1 MATLTNRPDVV
12 YHRMTNAVSA
22 TIRVPAQSN
31 PRPQSHMRTLANRL
45 LATMLLGAVL
55 TACGGG
61 GEESAAMTA
70 DSTDAR
76 DLTRA
81 GVDSTAQPQLKDVPL
96 TPATTPPTSQP
107 RPKAPPAVAT
117 PPAKA
122 DPDPVPTA
130 PAPTSGVLAAG
141 TTFTLAST
149 SKVCTNTNKVGDV
162 FTATLT
168 DPVSGTNG
176 ATIPAGSMVN
186 IELTQLTRSENAE
199 QQIVMGFRVVSISV
213 GEEKYLPDAEVVN
226 AKIDRVAA
234 QDGGDAAKKVAGGAV
249 AGAIVGQ
256 ILGRNRRGT
265 LIGAAVGAAAGGA
278 AAASAAGKFDGCV
291 DVGSP
296 VTVKLNAPLTV
307 NLAH

>member
-1 MATLTNRPDVV
+1 
-12 YHRMTNAVSA
+12 
-22 TIRVPAQSN
+22 
-31 PRPQSHMRTLANRL
+31 MRTRANRL

-55 TACGGG
+55 TACGGSG
-61 GEESAAMTA
+61 DDTAAMAA

-76 DLTRA
+76 DLTIA

-96 TPATTPPTSQP
+96 TPSTTPPTSQP
-107 RPKAPPAVAT
+107 RPKAPPAAT

-122 DPDPVPTA
+122 PDPVPTPA

-162 FTATLT
+162 FTATVT

-176 ATIPAGSMVN
+176 ATIPAGSMVS
-186 IELTQLTRSENAE
+186 IELTQLTRSENAD
-199 QQIVMGFRVVSISV
+199 QQIVIGFRVVSIGV

-307 NLAH
+307 NLAN